1 MQEEMGASEKNNTAD
16 TGMVIKIELLTS
28 LFKSPFCATQEREEL
43 VGCIDSFA
51 KSQHPI
57 SCPPPA
63 PPIPLP
69 TLTKYY
75 NNDSTLR
82 NLHSSHRITNKM
94 TLAALWKKKK
104 KNWRTAG
111 LQPCACTD
119 IYWIGI
125 MFRKDGFAFNSL
137 QVYVQ
142 HSTNIPKTTVTFT
155 TAKPRSHQ
163 SSTVR

>member
-1 MQEEMGASEKNNTAD
+1 MGASEKNNTAD

-69 TLTKYY
+69 TLTRYY

-94 TLAALWKKKK
+94 TLAALWKKQKK
-104 KNWRTAG
+104 K
-111 LQPCACTD
+111 
-119 IYWIGI
+119 
-125 MFRKDGFAFNSL
+125 KK
-137 QVYVQ
+137 
-142 HSTNIPKTTVTFT
+142 KTTCSNVRNSSKGIEYTKGVPLLSIQTSGLGVYGGKNLLVFFT
-155 TAKPRSHQ
+155 PSHP
-163 SSTVR
+163 